1 MHVDLDYLDEY
12 NMDEQKYVFILIG
25 AIKKSESFKH
35 ILFLIP
41 KDLDFLGTAVWKIL
55 AVHLFQKSSVAES

>member
-1 MHVDLDYLDEY
+1 M
-12 NMDEQKYVFILIG
+12 
-25 AIKKSESFKH
+25 KKSESFKH

-55 AVHLFQKSSVAES
+55 AEHVFQKSSVAES